1 MYVKHAEV
9 AFCSI
14 FVAVQS
20 KTFDTVPQQH
30 PLQTG
35 KRWIRWVD
43 CSVNKTA
50 AGLSPESGSQCLHLW
65 MEISDK

>member
-35 KRWIRWVD
+35 KSWI
-43 CSVNKTA
+43 
-50 AGLSPESGSQCLHLW
+50 
-65 MEISDK
+65 

>member
-35 KRWIRWVD
+35 KRWI
-43 CSVNKTA
+43 
-50 AGLSPESGSQCLHLW
+50 
-65 MEISDK
+65 